1 MAQLQPKWPLKI
13 DPLHG
18 PYASVENVAES
29 IHQDFLQLLKTIPG
43 EWPGRPDLGIGL
55 VKFLFEHPNSA
66 EFNAVKS
73 RIKAQ
78 VGKYLKAIEVTNIN
92 IETPPDLIDYNQA
105 RITIEYYVKPL
116 GFKRTM
122 AIIASDNNLQ
132 ELIDALAEPVQKSQ
146 TVYKGDL

>member
-18 PYASVENVAES
+18 PYASVQNVAES

-66 EFNAVKS
+66 EFNSVKS

-78 VGKYLKAIEVTNIN
+78 VGKLERRLYVDNGSPSIQTRLDRHERFIKYANFISYAAITAV
-92 IETPPDLIDYNQA
+92 
-105 RITIEYYVKPL
+105 ITILVR
-116 GFKRTM
+116 G
-122 AIIASDNNLQ
+122 
-132 ELIDALAEPVQKSQ
+132 ELI
-146 TVYKGDL
+146 